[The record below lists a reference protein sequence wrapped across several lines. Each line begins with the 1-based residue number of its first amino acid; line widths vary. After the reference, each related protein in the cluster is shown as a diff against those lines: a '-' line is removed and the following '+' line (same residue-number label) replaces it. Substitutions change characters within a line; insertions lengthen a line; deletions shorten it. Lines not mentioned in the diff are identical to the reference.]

1 MHRRYRPSRFA
12 SPPHEMTSRHV
23 PFSDEVYNERVKELR
38 SLVNEIDSH
47 FTHPFNIPWRTN
59 EKGQMEFARPMAQW
73 AWKTMII
80 VEGSCSTQA
89 DYIYLKELL
98 GSLLEAI
105 KKGENVFT
113 LGTEEEPP
121 RLLPKYNNLAGWLK
135 QDREDLLA
143 NRPTK
148 EYQNPDAPRPSV
160 SRRWLPEI
168 TDRMQKLYRLRLEND
183 SPRV

>member
-1 MHRRYRPSRFA
+1 MSVLPLLEFDASSLPSYSRFA

-23 PFSDEVYNERVKELR
+23 PFSDEVYDERVKELR
-38 SLVNEIDSH
+38 GLVNKIDSH

-105 KKGENVFT
+105 KKGENVSLRFCFSRGV
-113 LGTEEEPP
+113 LSK
-121 RLLPKYNNLAGWLK
+121 RLNHVASL
-135 QDREDLLA
+135 
-143 NRPTK
+143 
-148 EYQNPDAPRPSV
+148 
-160 SRRWLPEI
+160 
-168 TDRMQKLYRLRLEND
+168 
-183 SPRV
+183 